1 MSNAEHR
8 TVSITVAGPS
18 TALAYARALASKAQ
32 EWAGAAI
39 LYVKIGIKT
48 TTRIPRVVANVA
60 LSALS
65 TRIGYEAVVS
75 AVGKAARFIG
85 RTVSTAVRAV
95 GRWLKKIGGFF
106 TGLLGRVAPK
116 AAKKAEQGLD
126 TVASTCDAVFTR
138 IEATVTGVSQLLGSL
153 VRSPLVVLSTTRA
166 AAIASGALAL
176 HAITKGAV
184 AARIVRLIPAAMT
197 AVVWLTSPWKL
208 LLAVLG
214 VMAGATQFSAVRV
227 ARMTTPPPVKPT
239 PIRTPKT
246 QSPPVEEPVTEPEL
260 SREDFE
266 SLVASLKVVIA
277 VDGSIEVHGIPAA
290 LPPAEQ
296 QEIAQTAADAATE
309 QLQRL
314 VRRGRPISSADRRTV
329 TNAAQSAVLSSVGLG
344 TAAE

>member
-1 MSNAEHR
+1 MSYTATIPD
-8 TVSITVAGPS
+8 TVSITVSGPS
-18 TALAYARALASKAQ
+18 TALAYARALAAKAQ
-32 EWAGAAI
+32 GWVGAA
-39 LYVKIGIKT
+39 LFYVKMGIKAMT
-48 TTRIPRVVANVA
+48 QIPKMVANVA

-65 TRIGYEAVVS
+65 TRIGYETVVS
-75 AVGKAARFIG
+75 TVGKAARFIG
-85 RTVSTAVRAV
+85 RTVSKAVRAV
-95 GRWLKKIGGFF
+95 GRGLKKIGGFF
-106 TGLLGRVAPK
+106 TGLLGRIAPK
-116 AAKKAEQGLD
+116 AAKKAKQVLD
-126 TVASTCDAVFTR
+126 TVATACDAVFTR
-138 IEATVTGVSQLLGSL
+138 IEATITGVSHILGAL
-153 VRSPLVVLSTTRA
+153 VRSPLVVLSTIRA
-166 AAIASGALAL
+166 AAIASGALAV

-214 VMAGATQFSAVRV
+214 VMAGATAFSAVRV

-266 SLVASLKVVIA
+266 SLVAGLKVVIA
-277 VDGSIEVHGIPAA
+277 VDGSIEVHGIPAS
-290 LPPAEQ
+290 LPPEEQ
-296 QEIAQTAADAATE
+296 QRIAQTAADAATE

-329 TNAAQSAVLSSVGLG
+329 TKVAQAAVLADAV
-344 TAAE
+344 AAAA